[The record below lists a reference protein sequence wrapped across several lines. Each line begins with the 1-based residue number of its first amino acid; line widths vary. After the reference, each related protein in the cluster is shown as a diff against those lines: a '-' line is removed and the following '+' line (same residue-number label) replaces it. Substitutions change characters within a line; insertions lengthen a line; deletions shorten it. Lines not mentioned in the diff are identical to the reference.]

1 MNDKNQSDH
10 DILIAL
16 KAEVT
21 TKLDR
26 VILDVKELKDNV
38 AARVT
43 VLEEEKAS
51 KADLDDTN
59 NDVKT
64 LSRLVYIGLGIVLTL
79 QVALIAW
86 VTYFHQ

>member
-1 MNDKNQSDH
+1 MNENQSDH

>member
-1 MNDKNQSDH
+1 MNKNQSDH

-43 VLEEEKAS
+43 VLEEKAS